1 VTEPAPDW
9 VTSVPVVPNVH
20 VEPPKGAQWEAMSQQ
35 QLAALRARLIES
47 LLQVVVQAVRGVFI
61 PGGGVGGA
69 LDQFTSIFDNLL
81 GEDFLTGDWASLLEG
96 LLSGAQPINVQTL
109 FGLIPS
115 ELLSLIPINII
126 GTPQSQPMVAGTFP
140 DAASVSGAGLWQW
153 DSSITHSVDGTGSM
167 KVTADG
173 TMKAARGAAIP
184 VNDGQRITPS
194 MFAKWTG
201 YVGAGATVQLQV
213 IRFSGTLA
221 APVEV
226 GTTTVASIT
235 PTAGAGGWTELTGN
249 YTIPSGTTHIRTRIV
264 VTSGATAGTLY
275 FDDGTYELSSNFVE
289 NLTSWFQLPLIGD
302 LFGDPDTFGSGA
314 SLADVFNIAN
324 VISSNATLGSFSWDL
339 LGIRNKYSLASGMLP
354 TSSSGTV
361 SLEQV
366 GDGASATTFT
376 VTTTAATVLWKR
388 FEESMSLG
396 VISWLGNGTTNI
408 SDMRVNIW
416 KMDPTT
422 GDVEL
427 AHASANII
435 ADVSGAGTPQY
446 NTYELS
452 TPIAVEVTE
461 IYGAEIEVRT
471 ATGGTHAIAGR
482 QKWLPSHP
490 TVFPR
495 RFQSKRN
502 PGGVAP
508 PSTIASGSVDY
519 STTNVP
525 YIEFAV
531 ETGPGTEFHEPQR
544 VQFISSST
552 TVVPSWANFV
562 DRVLIPAAG
571 GGHQGGTWGVYGEGG
586 DPGTWEYDTLARGT
600 DFTGTPTVTITLGAP
615 GGGGGG
621 DGDDAANST
630 IAVTGAATLTA
641 VGGLGGNS
649 FGGNKN
655 GESPGDLTYQGWT
668 YRGGLQQNTFGADG
682 NFPGGAGAGG
692 NYVSFQAGGD
702 GGAASAWLVFRQT

>member
-1 VTEPAPDW
+1 
-9 VTSVPVVPNVH
+9 
-20 VEPPKGAQWEAMSQQ
+20 
-35 QLAALRARLIES
+35 
-47 LLQVVVQAVRGVFI
+47 
-61 PGGGVGGA
+61 
-69 LDQFTSIFDNLL
+69 
-81 GEDFLTGDWASLLEG
+81 
-96 LLSGAQPINVQTL
+96 
-109 FGLIPS
+109 
-115 ELLSLIPINII
+115 
-126 GTPQSQPMVAGTFP
+126 
-140 DAASVSGAGLWQW
+140 
-153 DSSITHSVDGTGSM
+153 
-167 KVTADG
+167 
-173 TMKAARGAAIP
+173 
-184 VNDGQRITPS
+184 
-194 MFAKWTG
+194 
-201 YVGAGATVQLQV
+201 
-213 IRFSGTLA
+213 
-221 APVEV
+221 
-226 GTTTVASIT
+226 
-235 PTAGAGGWTELTGN
+235 
-249 YTIPSGTTHIRTRIV
+249 
-264 VTSGATAGTLY
+264 
-275 FDDGTYELSSNFVE
+275 
-289 NLTSWFQLPLIGD
+289 
-302 LFGDPDTFGSGA
+302 
-314 SLADVFNIAN
+314 
-324 VISSNATLGSFSWDL
+324 
-339 LGIRNKYSLASGMLP
+339 
-354 TSSSGTV
+354 
-361 SLEQV
+361 
-366 GDGASATTFT
+366 
-376 VTTTAATVLWKR
+376 
-388 FEESMSLG
+388 
-396 VISWLGNGTTNI
+396 
-408 SDMRVNIW
+408 
-416 KMDPTT
+416 
-422 GDVEL
+422 L